1 MVGAGLLIL
10 ADLVGEKKARPA
22 RGGLVV
28 LAGSVLWTV
37 TLVLRDREGAAF
49 DNALA
54 VDNFSLFFRFFFAGV
69 AALVIMASLGFSKRF
84 ARHEGEYYALI
95 LLATSGMMLLS
106 GARDLLA
113 IFVALELTSISQT

>member
-1 MVGAGLLIL
+1 MVGAGLIIL
-10 ADLVGEKKARPA
+10 ADLVVEKKSRLAW
-22 RGGLVV
+22 GGLVV
-28 LAGSVLWTV
+28 LGGSVLWTV

-69 AALVIMASLGFSKRF
+69 AALVIMASLDFSKRF

-95 LLATSGMMLLS
+95 LLATSGMMLLA
-106 GARDLLA
+106 GARDL
-113 IFVALELTSISQT
+113 